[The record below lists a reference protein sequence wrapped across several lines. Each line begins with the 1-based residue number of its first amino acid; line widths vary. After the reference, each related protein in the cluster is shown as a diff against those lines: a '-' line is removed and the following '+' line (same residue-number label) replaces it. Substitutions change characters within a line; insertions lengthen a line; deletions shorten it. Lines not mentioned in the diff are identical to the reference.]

1 MYIKSLYNYSKLK
14 FCSLMGSL
22 GHVIKK
28 ILGDSYKN
36 MWNLSIFYNPNMDV
50 NLDFS
55 LSFLGLLLWRTAPEA
70 VCRLGCNLTPRS
82 EQAAVCGAADALTGL
97 KIINF
102 FHSNSHCILFLFL
115 FFLSSPYFLSL
126 NKNIFPGYPEW
137 NGVSEDYYFSPR

>member
-1 MYIKSLYNYSKLK
+1 M
-14 FCSLMGSL
+14 
-22 GHVIKK
+22 KK

-36 MWNLSIFYNPNMDV
+36 MCNLSIFYNPNMDV
-50 NLDFS
+50 NLDFL
-55 LSFLGLLLWRTAPEA
+55 LSFLGECLGLLLWRTAPEA

-126 NKNIFPGYPEW
+126 NKKYFQDIRNET
-137 NGVSEDYYFSPR
+137 VSVRIITFLRGKSHFLLFSWS